1 MVLEKN
7 GVPLTLNT
15 SLGQIS
21 LDRKVEICQRK
32 AELWE
37 LEELKTDKNIADDI
51 FG

>member
-7 GVPLTLNT
+7 GVPITLNT

-37 LEELKTDKNIADDI
+37 LEELKTENRYDDI